1 MENNVK
7 LMELIETN
15 WKFWKTPGTEA
26 TTAKKLTLM
35 FFFWPTSSY
44 VAPIKKQTK
53 IILTVHDHGLL
64 HEVLVHETADF
75 APVRPAELC
84 GGFPD
89 LEGSV
94 FPEPVCPGHLVVQV
108 DPIFELFADGLRR
121 APGEPLVERPRVGSE
136 EPFHINL
143 KA

>member
-1 MENNVK
+1 MLKLSPEMTLSALPATAVGQIYTGIMIQVFRFEN
-7 LMELIETN
+7 I
-15 WKFWKTPGTEA
+15 
-26 TTAKKLTLM
+26 
-35 FFFWPTSSY
+35 
-44 VAPIKKQTK
+44 KQTK

-64 HEVLVHETADF
+64 HKVLVHETADF
-75 APVRPAELC
+75 APVCPAELC

-94 FPEPVCPGHLVVQV
+94 FPEPVCSGNLVVQV

-121 APGEPLVERPRVGSE
+121 APGKPLVERLRVGSE
-136 EPFHINL
+136 EPFHVNL